1 MVEAHPSANSGI
13 TTGHGTPA
21 GWRSIVVGAVAV
33 LAIAGCSGASQD
45 SAVTTPSPE
54 PPAYRVSLDAER
66 VFLNDIIRFSLLDVV
81 SGEVADTPYWSV
93 TSPHNVPGD
102 RGVMRSDGV
111 YTAPRIAPDPQ
122 IVKISARFQ
131 KIDYPAEFFVLDP
144 RFPDPDATS
153 SPGGSHTIFNI
164 RNIETTRPIENGL
177 PVGESVGFTVTD
189 GTGRPLVIDHYEIR
203 QDNRVVDHA
212 GTITP
217 DGIYTA
223 PLNVPDPPKISIAI
237 LYLREGGTPGHLS
250 MIGIGVTI
258 VPAE

>member
-54 PPAYRVSLDAER
+54 PPAYRVSPDIDR
-66 VFLNDIIRFSLLDVV
+66 VFLNDSVKFSLANVDT
-81 SGEVADTPYWSV
+81 GEVAERASWRID
-93 TSPHNVPGD
+93 SPHNVPGD
-102 RGVMRSDGV
+102 RGIIRSDGV
-111 YTAPRIAPDPQ
+111 YTAPRISPHSVMIA
-122 IVKISARFQ
+122 ARLQ
-131 KIDYPAEFFVLDP
+131 GNDYFTEFFVLDP

-153 SPGGSHTIFNI
+153 SPGDSHTIFNM

-177 PVGESVGFTVTD
+177 PVGESVGFTITD
-189 GTGRPLVIDHYEIR
+189 GTGRPLVIDHYEVR
-203 QDNRVVDHA
+203 QDNKIVTN
-212 GTITP
+212 GGEITS
-217 DGIYTA
+217 DGIFTA
-223 PLNVPDPPKISIAI
+223 PPSVPEPPDVRIAI
-237 LYLREGGTPGHLS
+237 MYLREGGTPGQIS